1 YSGIGGQAVIEGVMM
16 RNGDKCAVAVRKE
29 DGTIAV
35 EKQENTGLPS
45 DMVLKKIPFVR
56 GVVNLVDSLM
66 MGIGSLTYSA
76 SLFDEEDEKT
86 KELKEKNPEKAK
98 KKEKAENAFTVL
110 LSLAIAVLLFMVAP
124 YYLAEFFRRFG
135 MGETG
140 VALIEGIVK
149 VIIFLVYM
157 IAISLMEDIKR
168 TYMYHGAE
176 HKCINCIEHGMDLN
190 VENVRKSSRFH
201 KRCGTSFIVF
211 VIVISIIVF
220 MFIRVDSR
228 LLRLVLRLVLI
239 PVIAGISYELIRLA
253 GRHEGGIIGVLS
265 LPGIALQHI
274 TTSEPDDSMI
284 EVGIASVEAVF
295 DWREYLAKEKEDL
308 KIDP

>member
-1 YSGIGGQAVIEGVMM
+1 
-16 RNGDKCAVAVRKE
+16 
-29 DGTIAV
+29 
-35 EKQENTGLPS
+35 
-45 DMVLKKIPFVR
+45 
-56 GVVNLVDSLM
+56 
-66 MGIGSLTYSA
+66 
-76 SLFDEEDEKT
+76 
-86 KELKEKNPEKAK
+86 
-98 KKEKAENAFTVL
+98 
-110 LSLAIAVLLFMVAP
+110 
-124 YYLAEFFRRFG
+124 
-135 MGETG
+135 
-140 VALIEGIVK
+140 
-149 VIIFLVYM
+149 
-157 IAISLMEDIKR
+157 
-168 TYMYHGAE
+168 
-176 HKCINCIEHGMDLN
+176 
-190 VENVRKSSRFH
+190 
-201 KRCGTSFIVF
+201 
-211 VIVISIIVF
+211 